1 MSTGTH
7 INQPFGRG
15 RRLYLLAVVSLAIVL
30 AATLVAIALASTG
43 SSTVNASSSSRLGRI
58 VVDSQG
64 RTLYALSPET
74 TSHLLCKSSEC
85 FKFWPPLTVHSTKTK
100 VTAGSGVHGR
110 LGLLHRSGGM
120 LQVTLNGRPLYRY
133 AGDHA
138 KGQTNGQGIHSF
150 GGTWHA
156 LAASGGVVSTTQR
169 TTSTTST
176 SSTTSEPY
184 HY

>member
-1 MSTGTH
+1 MSTRTH
-7 INQPFGRG
+7 INQPFGR
-15 RRLYLLAVVSLAIVL
+15 RRRVHLLAVVGLAIAL

-43 SSTVNASSSSRLGRI
+43 SSTVNAASSSRLGQI

-100 VTAGSGVHGR
+100 LTAAAGVHGR

-156 LAASGGVVSTTQR
+156 AAASGGVVSSTQR
-169 TTSTTST
+169 SATTST